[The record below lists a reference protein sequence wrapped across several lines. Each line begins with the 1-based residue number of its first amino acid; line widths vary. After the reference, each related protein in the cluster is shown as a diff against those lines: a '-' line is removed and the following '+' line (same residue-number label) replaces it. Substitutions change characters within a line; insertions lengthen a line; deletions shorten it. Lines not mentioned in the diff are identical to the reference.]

1 MNSRLSVYH
10 MICRETKIWI
20 LKDLFTSLF
29 PHSHHHLLLP
39 LHHRYSSSSCFL
51 PPSSLVLE
59 KVTSLLSS
67 DGSVWLFDS
76 GEGTQI
82 QAQKVAISRQKINKI
97 FITHLHGDHMFGL
110 PGLLCT
116 ISSQFGLT
124 EEQLEKEVPRV
135 DIYGPKGLRRFIYTA
150 LSLSRSPLIF
160 NYCVSFVCVFVG

>member
-1 MNSRLSVYH
+1 MKLHFLGTGSSYPT
-10 MICRETKIWI
+10 TK
-20 LKDLFTSLF
+20 
-29 PHSHHHLLLP
+29 
-39 LHHRYSSSSCFL
+39 RGV
-51 PPSSLVLE
+51 SSLALQQD
-59 KVTSLLSS
+59 

-160 NYCVSFVCVFVG
+160 NYCVHEGGKLPHSFSQGGGEWHVDPHEPREPHPK